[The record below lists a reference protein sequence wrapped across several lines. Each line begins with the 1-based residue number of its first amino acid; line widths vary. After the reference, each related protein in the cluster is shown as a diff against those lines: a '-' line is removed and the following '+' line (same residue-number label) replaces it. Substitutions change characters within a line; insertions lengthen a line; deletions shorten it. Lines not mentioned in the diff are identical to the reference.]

1 MELEVNHRKL
11 AIFLTLTKVILYRF
25 LITDDGIFV
34 RLIER
39 SEPFMM
45 FLIVMALFLFGI
57 MALSGVI
64 LLILAIIRPKTR
76 NTKFIL
82 PIVLLVISGIGI
94 ASMMSLFFITPKDG
108 TVQEYEKTE
117 KLTQNMT
124 IDGNAAK
131 VFVEVPKSAE
141 TPDFS
146 KQADQIVQSVQKEHA
161 NVRKVIILWNR
172 EGSNQKIAKSTF
184 HKEGQ
189 DFVLDHEWSE

>member
-1 MELEVNHRKL
+1 
-11 AIFLTLTKVILYRF
+11 
-25 LITDDGIFV
+25 
-34 RLIER
+34 
-39 SEPFMM
+39 MM
-45 FLIVMALFLFGI
+45 FLTVMALFLFGI

-94 ASMMSLFFITPKDG
+94 ASMMSLFFITPKDR
-108 TVQEYEKTE
+108 VEQEDNAQVSEQQEPKKYEKTE

-146 KQADQIVQSVQKEHA
+146 KQADQIVQSVRKEHA